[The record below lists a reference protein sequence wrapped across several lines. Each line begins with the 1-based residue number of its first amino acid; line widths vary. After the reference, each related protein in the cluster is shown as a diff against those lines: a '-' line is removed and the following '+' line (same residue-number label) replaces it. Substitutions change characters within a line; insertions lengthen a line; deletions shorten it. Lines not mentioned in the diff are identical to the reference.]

1 MALRLFDNQDY
12 STLDAIPNI
21 CMENCEIGSYD
32 YLEKCISNFENKESG
47 INLSINTT
55 TNTDIGLQD
64 NLDDVNLNNID
75 FHFMKIENLLL
86 QNAEESESCL
96 KNKKI
101 KQEKSSDVISIPNFD
116 TVNLDCNT
124 FSCNSNKESDE
135 IITTNKDESYT
146 FNKDLT
152 TQCLERKPI
161 IGNYN
166 YSIKLCIEN
175 NQNVQLNVN
184 EDSSCTSQNVT
195 SKLKQEIKIDNLS
208 LEPSNGNEVQKCE
221 QCLMTFR
228 YKRHLDRH
236 LEGHQKNNCSHC
248 DEKFARRKHLEVHL
262 FRVHRERVVRH
273 PHLCDACPKS
283 FPKRS
288 LLNRHRA
295 KHSYQN
301 GKVCSE
307 CGEMISADIDKK
319 EHDENYCKKKQF
331 KCQQCLQTF
340 SIEQTYLS
348 HIQNHN
354 NYKCSN
360 CNVSFASKKKAH
372 EHFKAV
378 HVSKL
383 NKSES
388 INNSGPYFCADCKHT
403 FIKKDDYCRHLES
416 ALHQNKINRDTP
428 VRAIFSCAI
437 CLKKLITQRALDQ
450 HVRRIHKGEKR
461 FVCNIYGCTFQCARK
476 TDLDRHKQ
484 LHVEERNVVCEHCGK
499 TFTSVSILKDHVL
512 YIHSKERQ
520 FICEVCG
527 KAFKRNSLLKRH
539 KLSHEQHRPFICMQC
554 STAFKRSHHLTRHME
569 TCHRITLEK
578 GKKVVKLM
586 KTKDGH
592 LVPVPEKPNKLDCN
606 KMKIEKECEAIVK
619 TKETDSSITNTDKQ
633 VINVDSQLQIQPP
646 LNSKGNSECSSL
658 SLEHT
663 NLSVIDS
670 IPQILSL
677 VDVNTGQVLT
687 VEVANPEFLPT
698 DELADQFE
706 TNCSEILNLPDY
718 QDIEFHNN
726 LLNANQ
732 TYCTNISEDNTNYSE
747 VSLENIEGS
756 FSLINSNNK
765 METIE
770 SYLTNEFP
778 PFLNI

>member
-1 MALRLFDNQDY
+1 MMTLRLFDNQDY

-21 CMENCEIGSYD
+21 CMENCEIRNYD
-32 YLEKCISNFENKESG
+32 YLEKCISNLENKDSG
-47 INLSINTT
+47 VLQNTMNTT
-55 TNTDIGLQD
+55 DVGLQD

-86 QNAEESESCL
+86 QNAEES
-96 KNKKI
+96 KNCI
-101 KQEKSSDVISIPNFD
+101 KSKEIRQEKSSDVNISYSIQNFN
-116 TVNLDCNT
+116 TMNLECNT
-124 FSCNSNKESDE
+124 FSCNLNKESND
-135 IITTNKDESYT
+135 IITINKNESYT
-146 FNKDLT
+146 LNKNLT
-152 TQCLERKPI
+152 TQCLEKKPI
-161 IGNYN
+161 IENYN
-166 YSIKLCIEN
+166 YSTKLHIEN
-175 NQNVQLNVN
+175 NNGNVHPNTNEDNSCINQNVI
-184 EDSSCTSQNVT
+184 
-195 SKLKQEIKIDNLS
+195 SKKHGIRIDNPL
-208 LEPSNGNEVQKCE
+208 LEPSDGNEQVQKCE

-262 FRVHRERVVRH
+262 FRAHGERVIRH
-273 PHLCDACPKS
+273 AHLCDACPKS
-283 FPKRS
+283 FPKRA

-295 KHSYQN
+295 KHNYQS

-307 CGEMISADIDKK
+307 CGEMINVDIDKK
-319 EHDENYCKKKQF
+319 EHEENHCKMRQF

-340 SIEQTYLS
+340 SIKQTYLS

-354 NYKCSN
+354 NYKCPN

-372 EHFKAV
+372 EHFKAI
-378 HVSKL
+378 HVPKL

-388 INNSGPYFCADCKHT
+388 INNGGPYFCDKCKHT
-403 FIKKDDYCRHLES
+403 FIKRDDYFRHLES
-416 ALHQNKINRDTP
+416 ALHLSKINRDTP
-428 VRAIFSCAI
+428 IRAIFSCAF

-450 HVRRIHKGEKR
+450 HIRRIHKGEKR
-461 FVCNIYGCTFQCARK
+461 FVCNIYGCTFQCARR

-484 LHVEERNVVCEHCGK
+484 LHIEERNIVCEHCGK
-499 TFTSVSILKDHVL
+499 TFTSISILKDHVL

-539 KLSHEQHRPFICMQC
+539 KLSHEQHRPFVCMQC

-569 TCHRITLEK
+569 TCHRITLK
-578 GKKVVKLM
+578 KKKKVVKLM
-586 KTKDGH
+586 KTEDGH

-606 KMKIEKECEAIVK
+606 KVKSEKECESTVK
-619 TKETDSSITNTDKQ
+619 SRKKDCSITNIDAQ
-633 VINVDSQLQIQPP
+633 VINVDS
-646 LNSKGNSECSSL
+646 
-658 SLEHT
+658 
-663 NLSVIDS
+663 
-670 IPQILSL
+670 PQKVLSL
-677 VDVNTGQVLT
+677 VDINTGQVLT
-687 VEVANPEFLPT
+687 VEVANPEVLPT
-698 DELADQFE
+698 DELIDQFG

-718 QDIEFHNN
+718 QDIEFHNS
-726 LLNANQ
+726 LLNVDQ

-747 VSLENIEGS
+747 VSEVLLENIEGS
-756 FSLINSNNK
+756 FSLINSNGK

-770 SYLTNEFP
+770 NYLTSEFS